1 MFKVD
6 YNKLKTHDLTAI
18 IMGNYGRSEPK
29 LFTFIHKIYENKQ
42 GYITGLE
49 YMSEN
54 GHLIFWCNANQ
65 IDDAIGYKENKYKI
79 ENLKYY
85 Q

>member
-18 IMGNYGRSEPK
+18 IREIYGRSEPK
-29 LFTFIHKIYENKQ
+29 LFTFIHKIYENEQ
-42 GYITGLE
+42 GCITGLE

-54 GHLIFWCNANQ
+54 GQLIFWCNANQ
-65 IDDAIGYKENKYKI
+65 IDAIGCKENKYKI

>member
-18 IMGNYGRSEPK
+18 IRGNYGRSEPK
-29 LFTFIHKIYENKQ
+29 LFTFIRKVYESEQ

-54 GHLIFWCNANQ
+54 G
-65 IDDAIGYKENKYKI
+65 
-79 ENLKYY
+79 
-85 Q
+85 